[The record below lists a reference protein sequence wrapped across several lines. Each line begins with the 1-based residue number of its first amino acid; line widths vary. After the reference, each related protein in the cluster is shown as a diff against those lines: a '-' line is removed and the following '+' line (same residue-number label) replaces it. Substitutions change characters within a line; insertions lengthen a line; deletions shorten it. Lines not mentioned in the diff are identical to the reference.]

1 MTTVANPTSGLESL
15 SPEHLSEIISESAIN
30 PDVAQARGYRTIWG
44 SKEDRAE
51 LARMGFS
58 RSVVDREE
66 TYPALLVPLFRA
78 TGEVISY
85 QLKPS
90 FPRVLNGDGKA
101 KPVKYETPKGSSAH
115 VDVPPFTQE
124 VLSNTKKPLWI
135 TEGMKKVDSLISHGR
150 ATIGLMGVY
159 NWRRKLGTL
168 GDWEDIPIKD
178 RSIVICFDSDAKN
191 NRNVQMAMRRLGTW
205 LESKGASEVYYLV
218 VPEKHEE
225 IPVKG
230 VDDWF
235 AAGGTVNGL
244 QEAASKTPPGE
255 GPKDA
260 SFTDAVLTETVC
272 EERLEGSFCWARG
285 IGWLAWDGHVWN
297 EVAETSPTEAVRVW
311 AIEQF
316 QAVLNQQKTDPS
328 RDMGGLIT
336 GWRSVLSKGRITA
349 LVNLAR
355 GVLEKHP
362 EDFDADPDL
371 LCVRNGYVNLRTGQL
386 HSPDPD
392 RLMTKSCEAN
402 YVPGA
407 TSELWE
413 KALEA
418 LPEESR
424 EWYQDRIGQAA
435 TGYMVPDDIMVIGH
449 GDGSNGKSTL
459 DAALGTVLGT
469 YAVQISDR
477 VLMASPDAH
486 PTELM
491 DLRGTRY
498 AILEETPE
506 ARRLDVHRLKK
517 VVGTEVI
524 TARRIRQDG
533 VSFQA
538 THSLFVNTNFKP
550 IVTETDHG
558 TWRRLALLS
567 YPFTF
572 RRPSEPLR
580 SPMDRRGDPTLRQTF
595 KRAPEPLRSAV
606 LAWVVEGA
614 QRWFERGRVMLPVP
628 ERVEKDT
635 LGWRSETDLI
645 MGFAIEA
652 LRFCDEGR
660 TPSSEMLERFNKWTE
675 NQGHKPW
682 TDKTFSARF
691 AAHDLVKKNRVEK
704 RRVRNNGANSPFV
717 MTWLGVTLSEEDD
730 GLAFDPTSPQD
741 DPNPASPSVDES
753 WGDQGEQ
760 GIPVNGQNGASR
772 RVSDPPCSPCSTP
785 GQSTFDPPAQM
796 TVTSGDAEQG
806 SERVPDPVHPEH
818 VRAETAESDREPV
831 QTGSKSD
838 TPDEEETEEMMFEN
852 GTDQGQFLDE
862 ILAEQKGSAIEDP
875 RVSSVEQIEE
885 RTDEILDE
893 VKKWEPLSAPLVDPR
908 AMLVERSESLADQ
921 IETKRNEI
929 LEANEGSFLGSG
941 DLGDEPI
948 GFDLETKGKEWK
960 TWPRV
965 KGFPPFVSLVG
976 WGNRVDTSPEALC
989 GALSA
994 GGRWVGHHVWGF
1006 DVPALVRHAGLSLD
1020 TLRRAGTEVI
1030 DTELQAMIAD
1040 PPTSLETK
1048 HGPNFKRYKLD
1059 AVASRVLGKPKDER
1073 GELLAKKYGGW
1084 EYIPPEDPDY
1094 RAYCLED
1101 VRLEKELHHA
1111 LPWTPYMAR
1120 EMRVQSIMTQMSMNG
1135 FLVDE
1140 DLLDQRIE
1148 EGDTRKRNAIEE
1160 LSRRWGAPMD
1170 SKSPLAT
1177 KRGKEWLLGIYARFG
1192 VKNPPKTAKGGIATS
1207 AEKLGEIR
1215 NHPKCPSELREI
1227 LDLMNVVTSERTIYH
1242 TIRDNMLDG
1251 RVHVDIWPRQASG
1264 RWSAGFFT
1272 TMGKR
1277 GGRLVEREVFLP
1289 DPGEAIVSFDLN
1301 QIDAR
1306 VIAVHSQDENYMDLF
1321 LPGKDLH
1328 TEIAIQIFGD
1338 ASFREEAK
1346 ALGHGAN
1353 YGMGANRM
1361 IRDGHNPKNVRT
1373 FYAQREKNFPR
1384 LIDWTNEIRAQGE
1397 KGLLDNG
1404 FGRPLRPEPAL
1415 AYTQAPAL
1423 VGQSGTRDM
1432 MAEGLLDLIDRA
1444 PECAS
1449 MLRGIVHDEI
1459 VMSIPRDQLE
1469 EVCRTVVS
1477 AFEREWAP
1485 PHASR
1490 PIPVTAGA
1498 SLPGDNWAHAYR
1510 KA

>member
-1 MTTVANPTSGLESL
+1 MTTVANPESGLSSL

-30 PDVAQARGYRTIWG
+30 PDVAEARGYRTLWG
-44 SKEDRAE
+44 SEEERTE
-51 LARMGFS
+51 LGRMGFS
-58 RSVVDREE
+58 RSVVDRDE

-85 QLKPS
+85 QIKPS
-90 FPRVLNGDGKA
+90 SPRVFNGDGKP

-124 VLSNTKKPLWI
+124 ILSNPKKPLWI

-150 ATIGLMGVY
+150 AAIGLMGVY

-178 RSIVICFDSDAKN
+178 RSVVICFDSDAKD
-191 NRNVQMAMRRLGTW
+191 NRNVQLAMRRLGAW
-205 LESKGASEVYYLV
+205 LESKGASDVYYLV
-218 VPEKHEE
+218 VPSEYEGTS
-225 IPVKG
+225 VKG

-235 AAGGTVNGL
+235 AAGGSVKGL
-244 QEAASKTPPGE
+244 QEAATKTAPGD

-260 SFTDAVLTETVC
+260 SFTDAILTETVC

-297 EVAETSPTEAVRVW
+297 EVSETTPTEAVRVW

-316 QAVLNQQKTDPS
+316 QAVLTQQKSDPS
-328 RDMGGLIT
+328 RDIGGQIT

-349 LVNLAR
+349 LVGLAK
-355 GVLEKHP
+355 GILEKHA
-362 EDFDADPDL
+362 EDFDSDPEL
-371 LCVRNGYVNLRTGQL
+371 LCVKNGYVNLRTGQL
-386 HSPDPD
+386 HAPDPD
-392 RLMTKSCEAN
+392 RLMTKSCAARYE
-402 YVPGA
+402 PGA
-407 TSELWE
+407 KSDLWE

-449 GDGSNGKSTL
+449 GDGSNGKSTH
-459 DAALGTVLGT
+459 DAALYTVLGS

-572 RRPSEPLR
+572 RRPGEPLR
-580 SPMDRRGDPTLRQTF
+580 SPLDRTGDPLLRQTF
-595 KRAPEPLRSAV
+595 KRAPEALRTAV

-614 QRWFERGRVMLPVP
+614 QRWFDRGMVMLPIP
-628 ERVEKDT
+628 KRVEDDT
-635 LGWRSETDLI
+635 LDWRSETDLI

-652 LRFCDEGR
+652 LKFCDEGR
-660 TPSSEMLERFNKWTE
+660 TTSSEMLKAFNDWTE
-675 NQGHKPW
+675 NQHHKPW

-691 AAHDLVKKNRVEK
+691 GVHELIKKNRVEK
-704 RRVRNNGANSPFV
+704 RRVRNNGKDSPFV
-717 MTWLGVTLSEEDD
+717 MTWLGVTVREQGE
-730 GLAFDPTSPQD
+730 GLDFDPMSPQD
-741 DPNPASPSVDES
+741 GTDPALPSVDDS
-753 WGDQGEQ
+753 SGDQGEQ
-760 GIPVNGQNGASR
+760 GIPVNGQNDFSR
-772 RVSDPPCSPCSTP
+772 RVTDPPCSPCTPP
-785 GQSTFDPPAQM
+785 GQSGYGSPAQM
-796 TVTSGDAEQG
+796 IVTSKDAQTG
-806 SERVPDPVHPEH
+806 SEGVSDPVHP
-818 VRAETAESDREPV
+818 DPL
-831 QTGSKSD
+831 QTENTERDQELDQTHTESD
-838 TPDEEETEEMMFEN
+838 TPGEEETEEMMFEN
-852 GTDQGQFLDE
+852 GMDSDRGQYLDE
-862 ILAEQKGSAIEDP
+862 ILAENKKG
-875 RVSSVEQIEE
+875 V
-885 RTDEILDE
+885 
-893 VKKWEPLSAPLVDPR
+893 APLVDPR
-908 AMLVERSESLADQ
+908 AMLVEQ
-921 IETKRNEI
+921 IEDKKNEI
-929 LEANEGSFLGSG
+929 LTGVDRWKILGTS

-948 GFDLETKGKEWK
+948 GFDLETKGSDWQN
-960 TWPRV
+960 WPRI
-965 KGFPPFVSLVG
+965 KGYPPFVTLAG
-976 WGNRVDTSPEALC
+976 WGSRVDTSPEALC
-989 GALSA
+989 EALSA
-994 GGRWVGHHVWGF
+994 GGRWVGHNVWGF
-1006 DVPALVRHAGLSLD
+1006 DVPALVHHSGLSLG
-1020 TLRRAGTEVI
+1020 TLRRVGTEVI
-1030 DTELQAMIAD
+1030 DTQLQAMIAD
-1040 PPTSLETK
+1040 PPTSKQTK
-1048 HGPNFKRYKLD
+1048 HGPHFKSYSLD
-1059 AVASRVLGKPKDER
+1059 AVANRVLGKAKDER
-1073 GELLAKKYGGW
+1073 GALLAKKYGGW
-1084 EYIPPEDPDY
+1084 EYIPPENQDLQE
-1094 RAYCLED
+1094 YCLED
-1101 VRLEKELHHA
+1101 IQLEKELHHA

-1120 EMRVQSIMTQMSMNG
+1120 EMKVQSIMTQMGMNG

-1140 DLLDQRIE
+1140 NLLDQRIE
-1148 EGDTRKRNAIEE
+1148 EGDARKRKAIEE

-1177 KRGKEWLLGIYARFG
+1177 KKGKEWLLGIYARFG
-1192 VKNPPKTAKGGIATS
+1192 VKSPPKTPKGGIATA
-1207 AEKLGEIR
+1207 AEALRTIR
-1215 NHPKCPSELREI
+1215 DHPKCPQELREI
-1227 LDLMNVVTSERTIYH
+1227 LTLMNVVTSERTIYH
-1242 TIRDNMLDG
+1242 TIQDNMRDG
-1251 RVHVDIWPRQASG
+1251 RSYVDIWPRQASG

-1277 GGRLVEREVFLP
+1277 GGRLIEREVFLP

-1306 VIAVHSQDENYMDLF
+1306 MIAVHSQDHNYMKLF
-1321 LPGKDLH
+1321 EPGKDLH
-1328 TEIAIQIFGD
+1328 TEIALQIFGD
-1338 ASFREEAK
+1338 AKFREEAK

-1361 IRDGHNPKNVRT
+1361 IRDGHNRKNVNT
-1373 FYAQREKNFPR
+1373 FYEERAKNFPR
-1384 LIDWTNEIRAQGE
+1384 LIEWTDEVRELGASE
-1397 KGLLDNG
+1397 PLLYNG
-1404 FGRPLRPEPAL
+1404 FGRPFRVEKAL
-1415 AYTQAPAL
+1415 AYTQAPAGY
-1423 VGQSGTRDM
+1423 GQSGTRDM
-1432 MAEGLLDLIDRA
+1432 MAEGLLELVKRA
-1444 PECAS
+1444 PESAS

-1459 VMSIPRDQLE
+1459 VMSIPKPMLE
-1469 EVCRTVVS
+1469 EVCRTVVES
-1477 AFEREWAP
+1477 FEREWAP
-1485 PHASR
+1485 SNADR
-1490 PIPVTAGA
+1490 PISITAGA
-1498 SLPGDNWAHAYR
+1498 SLPGDNWAHSYR